1 MVNIG
6 EAIGIIAA
14 QSIGEPGTQLT
25 MRTFHTGGVDLRKA
39 SVNNITSGFKGEI
52 KFPSSIKTSYLTQGK
67 KKQLLIEDAVFT
79 IKTAKSDEVV
89 ILPTG
94 SILQVKDG
102 QKINKDEVLALYDSS
117 SQYAASH
124 TEGVVRVYKQ
134 DDEYQV
140 AVYNA
145 AKEQTLEVSTD
156 KIQGFKK
163 FDKLGITTD

>member
-1 MVNIG
+1 MFCRKCYGLDLATAKLVNLG

-67 KKQLLIEDAVFT
+67 KKQLLLIEDAVFT

-124 TEGVVRVYKQ
+124 TEGVVRVYNKMM
-134 DDEYQV
+134 
-140 AVYNA
+140 NI
-145 AKEQTLEVSTD
+145 KWLFIMRLS
-156 KIQGFKK
+156 KH
-163 FDKLGITTD
+163 